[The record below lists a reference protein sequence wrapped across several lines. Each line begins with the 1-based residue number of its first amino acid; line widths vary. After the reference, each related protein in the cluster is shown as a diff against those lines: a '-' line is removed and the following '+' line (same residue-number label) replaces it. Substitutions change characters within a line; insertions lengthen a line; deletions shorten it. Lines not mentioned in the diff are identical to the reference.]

1 VVFHEKNHLKKF
13 FYLSRRQTLVQ
24 SSKIRNIAI
33 IAHVDHGKT
42 SLVDKLLGQF
52 GVFRDNEQV
61 AERVLDSNDL
71 EREKGIT
78 ILAKNTSIQY
88 AGYTINI
95 VDTPGHA
102 DFGGEVERIM
112 KMVEGVLLVVDAFE
126 GCMPQT
132 RFVLKKALE
141 QNLVPVVVINKMDRE
156 NARPLE
162 VYDEV
167 LDLFIDLGV
176 NEDGLDFPIIFAS
189 AIEGWASI
197 DWDQPGT
204 DFKPLFNTIIERIPA
219 PQGEMSGP
227 LQLQVSLLDY
237 NDYLGRVAIGRINR
251 GSIKSGTQVSVTKR
265 DGSTENFRISKL
277 FGFEGLNRVD
287 ITEGHVGEIV
297 AVSGLGDIYVGET
310 ICDVAHP
317 DPLPFLKIDEP
328 TLQMNFLV
336 NDSPFAGNDGDPVT
350 SRKLGDRLK
359 REMETDVALRVED
372 TDSPEIFLVSGR
384 GELHLGILIETMR
397 REGLEFQVSKPRV
410 ILKRDEKGEIT
421 EPYEYL
427 VVDSPED
434 CVGPVMER
442 LGNRKGDLLNMMPA
456 GDRMHL
462 EYSIP
467 ARGLV
472 GFRTEFLTETRGY
485 GIMYHSFSEY
495 KPFCG
500 EINRR
505 KSGVLIAWERGV
517 ARTYGLLSAE
527 GRGTLFI
534 TPGIEVYEGMIVGEN
549 NREQDIV
556 VNVCK
561 EKAMSNMR
569 SSVKDETV
577 KLKSPRALSLEQS
590 LEYLE
595 DDEYMEVTPH
605 TFRLRKKV
613 LNKGERAKYEKH
625 QQTT

>member
-1 VVFHEKNHLKKF
+1 M
-13 FYLSRRQTLVQ
+13 Q

-42 SLVDKLLGQF
+42 SLVDKLLGQS